1 MSEIQASTLMAE
13 GLGVLDHGIADM
25 SGRTIVSADEVVD
38 LLLDLRMILAIAELR
53 VAESGAAAES
63 LALAAAP
70 AAASESRVRPVSTWR
85 RKVR

>member
-13 GLGVLDHGIADM
+13 GLGLLDHGLADM

-53 VAESGAAAES
+53 VTESGAAAES
-63 LALAAAP
+63 LAPAAAP
-70 AAASESRVRPVSTWR
+70 AAASESRARPVSSWR